1 MFHRNNTYSHRTF
14 IDERRR
20 MKKLLVTVQLEM
32 DVPDTWNLVEHP
44 DDVQAIK
51 LEDGRFMYMS
61 FLPMFTTDAN
71 AGAEWSSE
79 CTDAFSDEILDMVA
93 DEEVL
98 MKFEP

>member
-1 MFHRNNTYSHRTF
+1 
-14 IDERRR
+14 
-20 MKKLLVTVQLEM
+20 MKKLLVNVQLEM
-32 DVPDTWNLVEHP
+32 DVPDAWDLVEHP

-61 FLPMFTTDAN
+61 FLPMFTEDPK

-79 CTDAFSDEILDMVA
+79 CTEELSDEILDMVA

-98 MKFEP
+98 MKFETE